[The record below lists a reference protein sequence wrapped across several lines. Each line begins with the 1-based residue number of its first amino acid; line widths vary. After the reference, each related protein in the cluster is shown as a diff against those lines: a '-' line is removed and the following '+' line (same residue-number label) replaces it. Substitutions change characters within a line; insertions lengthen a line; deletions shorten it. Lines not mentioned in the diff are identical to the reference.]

1 MVTAALKLA
10 ILREVA
16 AHDGA
21 WYWYQLDRRLLGTHP
36 EVPDGLMAAV
46 NELAGL
52 GLIDIRPNP
61 ALGDIP
67 RYWLTDAGRAAVAEQ
82 RHAEPGAAPNSCPL
96 GL

>member
-1 MVTAALKLA
+1 VASAALKMD

-16 AHDGA
+16 AHDGE

-46 NELAGL
+46 KELAAA

-61 ALGDIP
+61 DLGDIP
-67 RYWLTDAGRAAVAEQ
+67 RYWLTDAGRARLAE
-82 RHAEPGAAPNSCPL
+82 
-96 GL
+96 